1 MLVVVQLLGPDASD
15 VAVLGTNAS
24 GGTVA
29 RH

>member
-1 MLVVVQLLGPDASD
+1 MLAMLLLLGADTSD